1 VFGTGP
7 SDSEESQYFFTSSPR
22 ITSQSFP
29 TNTVVHLRPSEM
41 KNHPGMKGQEEVPQ
55 YEITQNGVKLKG
67 NVRSIKIIA
76 TQVTS
81 KARQDTTSEYQKF
94 GGEEEMNHSQCQGN
108 QDSGFVVQSG
118 ALFFQSVTDS
128 QAEVNQSVSV
138 GRKEFCNVKQDGIE
152 VEGEAIDCS
161 FTPMQRVWER
171 GQCQCPES

>member
-1 VFGTGP
+1 MLETG
-7 SDSEESQYFFTSSPR
+7 SGDSEESQYCYTSSSR

-29 TNTVVHLRPSEM
+29 TNTVVHLRSSEM

-55 YEITQNGVKLKG
+55 YEITQNSIKFKG

-81 KARQDTTSEYQKF
+81 KAGQDTTSEYQKS
-94 GGEEEMNHSQCQGN
+94 GDGEEKHHSQSQGN
-108 QDSGFVVQSG
+108 QDSGFVIQSG

-128 QAEVNQSVSV
+128 EAEVSQSVSV
-138 GRKEFCNVKQDGIE
+138 GRKKFCNVKQDAIE